1 MDPDELRAIVAEHTE
16 QPLLGFIGRPQV
28 NVLELNLDLDTRLG
42 D

>member
-16 QPLLGFIGRPQV
+16 QALLGFIGQPRV
-28 NVLELNLDLDTRLG
+28 NVLELNLHLDGLIG